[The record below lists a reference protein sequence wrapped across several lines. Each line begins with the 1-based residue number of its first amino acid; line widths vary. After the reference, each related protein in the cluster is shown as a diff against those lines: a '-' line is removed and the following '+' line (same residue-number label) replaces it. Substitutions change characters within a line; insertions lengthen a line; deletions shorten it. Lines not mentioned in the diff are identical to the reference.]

1 MKKIHFIIIGLSL
14 FLHAALAEAGGA
26 GNIILENVKVDPKY
40 FTLERQQGGTDII
53 KEEEASYSL
62 AHLQFFEHILE
73 ALDVVSNEHAEEL
86 EGMEFGT
93 LVVAYEYP
101 HNLEFNFLSDEKRVT
116 KTIEY
121 MDPYSELAIRSA
133 LVVFDFLENDGKI
146 DTNLVSF
153 LQLYNDPDSKD
164 EVVLEYEIERGSW
177 VIKATGYVTKRKFFI
192 TAKTKVQLSTEVAKK
207 HIANS
212 VAKEYVHELEKL
224 GAKKIV
230 IERAEVP
237 SG

>member
-1 MKKIHFIIIGLSL
+1 MKRIRFIIIGLIL
-14 FLHAALAEAGGA
+14 FLHIASVEAGGA
-26 GNIILENVKVDPKY
+26 GDIILENVKVDPKY
-40 FTLERQQGGTDII
+40 FTLERQQGGGDIL

-73 ALDVVSNEHAEEL
+73 ALDVVCSKHAEEL
-86 EGMEFGT
+86 EGMEFGS

-207 HIANS
+207 HIANT
-212 VAKEYVHELEKL
+212 VAKEYEKELEKL

-230 IERAEVP
+230 IERSEVP